1 MELHISKGINNK
13 LENKNG
19 IALTFN
25 KSRFNSISILI
36 YSQPMYIVK
45 ICCISFFSI
54 FHFLNLTVWM
64 FVIYLDDNGCHN

>member
-19 IALTFN
+19 IALTSI

-45 ICCISFFSI
+45 ICCISFF
-54 FHFLNLTVWM
+54 FHFPFPEFDSVDVCDIFRRQWM
-64 FVIYLDDNGCHN
+64 S